1 MKQERLVG
9 RHRRSCRTR
18 TGAVTTLI
26 RPGHHFSL
34 RRVLR
39 ARNVFR
45 AFAPTRLSSAGRCCW
60 TVCGVR
66 AIRINKSGEDPLVP
80 RILSATKLPA
90 RLLSGSSIMPRVSQN
105 QIATFNASRKVYI
118 LSMNKVCSQLPPF
131 LHSRFFDKYNH
142 GEI

>member
-26 RPGHHFSL
+26 RPGHFSL

-66 AIRINKSGEDPLVP
+66 AIRINKSGENPLVP

-90 RLLSGSSIMPRVSQN
+90 RLLYYPAVALCQESLKN

-118 LSMNKVCSQLPPF
+118 LSMNKVSSQLPPF
-131 LHSRFFDKYNH
+131 LKPS
-142 GEI
+142 ITVP